1 MTPGPL
7 RIGHRGAA
15 GHAPENTLLSI
26 ETALSFGVDVVE
38 IDVHR
43 SLDGHLIVM
52 HDERVDRTTNGS
64 GYIRD
69 LTLGQLRELE
79 IQQHQRVPTL
89 TDVLSMVKG
98 RASLMVE
105 IKVRNIVR
113 ETVGLIAA
121 IAPEVPIF
129 YASFLHSELLLVRE
143 LDPAAKTIALID
155 AVPVSPTAFAADSRA
170 THAGIAFDT
179 LEPGFVHALR
189 DAGIGVFTYTVDD
202 PRDISHACSLG
213 VDGLI
218 SNFPD
223 RLPAI

>member
-1 MTPGPL
+1 MVKRPL

-43 SLDGHLIVM
+43 SRDGHLIVM

-69 LTLGQLRELE
+69 LTLAQIKALRTERD
-79 IQQHQRVPTL
+79 QQVPTL
-89 TDVLSMVKG
+89 AEVLAAVKG
-98 RASLMVE
+98 RAALMIE
-105 IKVRNIVR
+105 LKVRNIVD
-113 ETVGLIAA
+113 ETVELARGAD
-121 IAPEVPIF
+121 VY
-129 YASFLHSELLLVRE
+129 YASFLHSELLRVRE
-143 LDPAAKTIALID
+143 LVPDAKTIALID
-155 AVPVSPTAFAADSRA
+155 GVPVSPKAFAIESRA
-170 THAGIAFDT
+170 THAGIGFDS
-179 LEPGFVHALR
+179 LEADSVQALHE
-189 DAGIGVFTYTVDD
+189 AGIDVFTYTVND
-202 PRDISHACSLG
+202 PRDIARAASLG

-223 RLPAI
+223 RLPVG